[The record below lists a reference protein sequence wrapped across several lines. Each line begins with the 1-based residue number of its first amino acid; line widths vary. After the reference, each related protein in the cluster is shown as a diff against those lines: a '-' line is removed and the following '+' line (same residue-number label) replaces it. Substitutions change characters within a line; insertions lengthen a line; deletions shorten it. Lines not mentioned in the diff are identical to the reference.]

1 MAKTEED
8 VWEKIFSTTLVICR
22 YVSLACYDDNLSL
35 NRDYF
40 ISGISWRSGNKVASA
55 DILIDY

>member
-1 MAKTEED
+1 MAKTEEH

-22 YVSLACYDDNLSL
+22 YVSLACYDDKLSL

-55 DILIDY
+55 DI